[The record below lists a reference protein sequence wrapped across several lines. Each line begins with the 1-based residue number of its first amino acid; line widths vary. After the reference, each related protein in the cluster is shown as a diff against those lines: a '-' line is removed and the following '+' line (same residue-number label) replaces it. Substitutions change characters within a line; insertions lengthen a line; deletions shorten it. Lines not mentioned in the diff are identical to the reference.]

1 MESPVGGDVN
11 YGTEEITEQE
21 SDSTETEQWTDVSS
35 FYEEEKP
42 IYVQELP
49 SKKQFIVFMKHP
61 YSIFFKGKLSITVL
75 RGSVEVLGCV
85 MDSNT
90 DPRQEIYSPRGSS
103 MMSIESRYSPPPTSY
118 DYEVLSRTFEELE
131 LNVTVT
137 KDMMS
142 NIEQRS
148 CVILLERLSPN
159 PLENFLKTLIPEMQ
173 LFSVS
178 SQDVKACKDRKYS
191 LLYDIEDALNCMF
204 ETSDSTRFRHYVKRP
219 DWEHTAEMIV
229 RSNRDEPGS
238 RTVIC
243 GGKGVGKSTFLRYL
257 VNQLLSTFREV
268 LCLDF
273 DPGQTEFTVPG
284 TVSAVLVKKPLL
296 GPNFTHITSTECM
309 VNIGEVSI
317 AQCPLHYLDSVSY
330 IIDFCN
336 SKAELNKLPCIVNTM
351 GFNQGIGVDLT
362 VSLIRFVNPYHVVQI
377 NSKSEKYK
385 LSVRFE
391 YWICVAVQTAD
402 SVEFHPASYNI
413 HHTIINSSVVG
424 GKESPSSSLWG
435 LEPARLREA
444 MVLSYLSQMLK
455 SSKSTLTDVVPYK
468 TSYSNLIL
476 RVCHTTIPNSL
487 ILGALNGNLVALCTY
502 DGKDAFVSNDT
513 TVPRILHKPVVCPCL
528 GFGVV
533 RGIDPEKKNL
543 FLLTPLPESELSRV
557 NCLML
562 GTVTLP
568 AYVYTMPQGVAG
580 HIPYVT
586 TGPSQ
591 PSSKVTGRTFKPLRA
606 AV

>member
-1 MESPVGGDVN
+1 
-11 YGTEEITEQE
+11 
-21 SDSTETEQWTDVSS
+21 
-35 FYEEEKP
+35 
-42 IYVQELP
+42 
-49 SKKQFIVFMKHP
+49 
-61 YSIFFKGKLSITVL
+61 
-75 RGSVEVLGCV
+75 
-85 MDSNT
+85 
-90 DPRQEIYSPRGSS
+90 
-103 MMSIESRYSPPPTSY
+103 
-118 DYEVLSRTFEELE
+118 
-131 LNVTVT
+131 
-137 KDMMS
+137 
-142 NIEQRS
+142 
-148 CVILLERLSPN
+148 
-159 PLENFLKTLIPEMQ
+159 
-173 LFSVS
+173 
-178 SQDVKACKDRKYS
+178 
-191 LLYDIEDALNCMF
+191 
-204 ETSDSTRFRHYVKRP
+204 
-219 DWEHTAEMIV
+219 
-229 RSNRDEPGS
+229 PGS

-377 NSKSEKYK
+377 NSKSEKYNFPSD
-385 LSVRFE
+385 LSTGYVWQYNSRFCRVPSSFLQ
-391 YWICVAVQTAD
+391 YT
-402 SVEFHPASYNI
+402 
-413 HHTIINSSVVG
+413 HTIINSSVVG

-591 PSSKVTGRTFKPLRA
+591 PSSK
-606 AV
+606 